1 MRSSTAAVLSII
13 VVVMILAGCVIVPI
27 PGPDTA
33 GISDPIPF
41 SSSAAP
47 RSTAQPVTKQLNN
60 FAIIGVTSAL
70 SPFSLDEQQH
80 YGSDLTQALRTA
92 HPGYQLLSY
101 DTVTSRL
108 GSGQQQRVLD
118 ALRFSGNLNP
128 EHLATLKPLGMNYVV
143 LARLER
149 DTLRYDTN
157 EPQIAN
163 SLTPEQRRNLTGNI
177 GRDTERTIVVTFF
190 IYDLDEQKLIWQG
203 NGEAKRTYSNSYRY
217 SDTGDDADKA
227 NLRGRL
233 QTNLNNQNQAVYP
246 EPEALDALMKLA
258 FANFAKQIPQTI

>member
-1 MRSSTAAVLSII
+1 MI
-13 VVVMILAGCVIVPI
+13 VIVIILAGCVIVPI
-27 PGPDTA
+27 PVPGPDTA
-33 GISDPIPF
+33 GINDPASS
-41 SSSAAP
+41 SSSAAGQ
-47 RSTAQPVTKQLNN
+47 SAVQPATKRLDN
-60 FAIIGVTSAL
+60 FAVIGVTSAL
-70 SPFSLDEQQH
+70 SPFSLDELQR

-92 HPGYQLLSY
+92 HPGYKLLSY
-101 DTVTSRL
+101 DDVASQL
-108 GSGQQQRVLD
+108 GSNQQQRVLD

-128 EHLATLKPLGMNYVV
+128 TYLASLKPLGVNYVV

-149 DTLRYDTN
+149 DTLRYDNN